1 VQVIPHVTDAIKEF
15 ITSDLTDEDFVLVE
29 IGGTIGDIEGLPFV
43 EAIRQLGNERGRD
56 HTLYAHVTLVPYIG
70 AAGELKTK
78 PTQHS
83 VKELLSLGIQPDILL
98 CRCDREIPEDSRRKL
113 ALFCNVQ
120 PDRVIQALDVD
131 TIYDVPIAYH
141 DQGLDEQVLKHFGIN
156 KGHED
161 EVELSRWNDI
171 VGTVRAPEGEVTI
184 GVVGKYTNLL
194 DAYKSLSEALSHGGI
209 ANKVRVNLNWLES
222 EIFEQ
227 GDTLQHL
234 EGCDGILVPGGF
246 GERGAEGK
254 INAVRFARERQIPY
268 FGICFGMQMA
278 VIEAG
283 RSLAGMP
290 NAGSTEFGDCEE
302 PLVGLLTEW
311 SRGNVVERRNEDD
324 DLGGTMR
331 LGAYPCRLRPGSR
344 AAEIY
349 SNNSEIRER
358 HRHRYEVNI
367 NYMKRLEQAGLV
379 FSGMSPDGELPEIV
393 EIPDHPWFVGVQFH
407 PELKSKPFEP
417 HPIFTSFI
425 KAAVDHSGDHRR
437 AVCDGEPAARLGYEW
452 RAQGDLRKT
461 RVQAHLQDL
470 LRQGQPHL
478 GQESARR
485 GPADRGTGFQGNPRD
500 CRLPGDYR
508 CPRSA
513 GLRPGRRMRGRTANS
528 GIPVPPNRV
537 DRDRGP
543 DRQAG
548 ACQERAVFGAR

>member
-1 VQVIPHVTDAIKEF
+1 MARFIFITGGVVSSLGKGLSAAALGALLEARGFKVRLRKLDPYLNVDPGTMSPYQHGEVYVTDDGAETDLDLGHYERFTGVSCRQSDNVTAGRIYSHVIARERRGDYLGGTVQVIPHVTDAIKEF

-141 DQGLDEQVLKHFGIN
+141 DQGLDEQVMKYFGMN
-156 KGHED
+156 KGRES
-161 EVELSRWNDI
+161 EVELSRWKDI
-171 VGTVRAPEGEVTI
+171 VSTVRSPEGEVTI

-194 DAYKSLSEALSHGGI
+194 DAYKSLSEALTHGGI
-209 ANKVRVNLNWLES
+209 ANKVKVNLNWLES

-254 INAVRFARERQIPY
+254 INAVRFARERLIPY

-311 SRGNVVERRNEDD
+311 SRGNVVERRSEDD

-331 LGAYPCRLRPGSR
+331 LGAYPCRLRPGSK

-367 NYMKRLEQAGLV
+367 NYMKRLEEAGLV

-407 PELKSKPFEP
+407 PELKSKPFDP

-425 KAAVDHSGDHRR
+425 KAAVDQS
-437 AVCDGEPAARLGYEW
+437 RL
-452 RAQGDLRKT
+452 
-461 RVQAHLQDL
+461 V
-470 LRQGQPHL
+470 
-478 GQESARR
+478 
-485 GPADRGTGFQGNPRD
+485 
-500 CRLPGDYR
+500 
-508 CPRSA
+508 
-513 GLRPGRRMRGRTANS
+513 
-528 GIPVPPNRV
+528 
-537 DRDRGP
+537 
-543 DRQAG
+543 
-548 ACQERAVFGAR
+548 